1 MQDLIIFI
9 KNCLATPTHRQQKFS
24 LGKLSAEEVAQLQ
37 NETGF
42 DLTDFERII
51 DNYAIQ
57 HVFEKHGNPKKE
69 ELRGQIAIETED
81 FEKITAIITQFEKTE
96 IGEKSR
102 TGRDLINFF
111 KTEICRYVYVEEIRN
126 GKNNLLCKLFISK
139 KPQKK

>member
-1 MQDLIIFI
+1 MQDLITFI

-24 LGKLSAEEVAQLQ
+24 LGKLSAEEVVQLQ

-81 FEKITAIITQFEKTE
+81 FEKITAIVTQLEKTE
-96 IGEKSR
+96 MGEKSR
-102 TGRDLINFF
+102 TGRDLIKFF

-126 GKNNLLCKLFISK
+126 GKKQLALQAFYKQKATK
-139 KPQKK
+139 K